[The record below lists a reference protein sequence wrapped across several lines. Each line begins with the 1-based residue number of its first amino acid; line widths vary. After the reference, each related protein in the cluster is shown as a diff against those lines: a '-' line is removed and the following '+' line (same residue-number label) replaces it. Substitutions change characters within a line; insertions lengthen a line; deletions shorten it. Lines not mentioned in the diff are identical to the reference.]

1 MKMAK
6 FVETTVNRVYEK
18 RATDKSAWSG
28 RIGMAE
34 LSVSAKGGE
43 LSFTLN
49 QKVLP
54 ESMVNYLLNFSLQS
68 MQDAYAGAE
77 TLAEAKANFEKKL
90 DAIQNATVGSRGGN
104 GVSEETIVQRL
115 VAKAAYFA
123 SAKVSDAD
131 KAKAKEMSD
140 DDANAL
146 FDGIFAKNAE
156 KLADAVSAKIEERR
170 IARAKR
176 AVEKAAAAKMSDALD
191 F

>member
-1 MKMAK
+1 MAK

-34 LSVSAKGGE
+34 LVVSAKGGE

-54 ESMVNYLLNFSLQS
+54 ETMVNYLLNFSLQS

-77 TLAEAKANFEKKL
+77 TLDEAKANFEKKL

-115 VAKAAYFA
+115 VARAAYLA

-131 KAKAKEMSD
+131 KTAFKAME
-140 DDANAL
+140 DDAANTL
-146 FDGIFAKNAE
+146 LDGIFVKNAE

-176 AVEKAAAAKMSDALD
+176 AEEKVAAAKMSDALD